1 MTSSK
6 FSSNRPIP
14 AITLQLATDD
24 HSVQYS
30 QALPHGDFEELKEAA
45 SEDRDLKIRIR
56 KLRVISRTLALFIS
70 IAVLVLTA
78 LTLHKFLSTRSIH
91 RVVRLPNGE
100 NILRTPWAKN
110 TRAWPTYMY
119 FGVAAVSVILNFAT
133 IFSYKCGI
141 EQANVAAVVTST
153 FSWVNM
159 LGNFIVWCVAA
170 TVYRTEKDK
179 DGKSDDL
186 WGWTCSS
193 GARAIQNEFAG
204 DVDYD
209 SYCNVQ
215 SASCPPPVVRIMLY
229 ARFLP
234 TWLCAAVFLLTAVAS
249 SQETQGDCDRE
260 CLQRRVEKLEQE
272 YAKLEQA
279 LVSQAQS
286 TSVEFIMLIAEQFPG
301 GYAYSPT
308 TAQSYFPTS
317 ALSTATPS
325 SSSEY
330 YTTFGTSGLP
340 QSSLYSFVIS
350 SSSIPTSVVSTAPP
364 SSSSEYYASFST
376 SGLPQSS
383 TSTWVVSFSTI
394 VTSYVTTQPSVSA
407 STFTVPS
414 SSIVKS
420 YATTQPS
427 VSATPSYAIP
437 PPEPTA
443 SDTPPVP
450 TYANIST
457 HSGYRSV
464 AYYGNWDIYARD
476 FQPQQIPAERLTH
489 LLYSFADNK
498 PDGTVFLTD
507 TYADAEKHYSTD
519 SWNDVGNNVY
529 GSIKQLQI
537 LKAKNRN
544 LKVLLSVGGWT
555 YTNVAKH
562 MDGPMATAAGRQR
575 FASSCVEL
583 IRDYGFD
590 GIDVDWEYP
599 TDKEQGKQLLALLKE
614 VRGQMDEYA
623 DTLAYRDESG
633 RELKPKFLLTIA
645 SPAGEKNYKHL
656 PLKEISAVTDF
667 INLMAYD
674 YAGSWDNQTGHQSN
688 LYPSTS
694 TPLSTPFNT
703 ASVLA
708 AYSAAGVPSSKLNLG
723 MPLYGRSFTNTQGLG
738 TSFSGIGTGSFERG
752 VYDFKDLPLAG
763 AQEYYDEEAGAT
775 YSYDEASGEFVSYDT
790 VAMALKKVD
799 YIAEQGLGGAMWW
812 EISGDR
818 TDDSGSIVTNVVE
831 KMGGGSGAGIESSP
845 NWLLYPDS
853 KFDNMRNGVF
863 AQ

>member
-1 MTSSK
+1 
-6 FSSNRPIP
+6 
-14 AITLQLATDD
+14 
-24 HSVQYS
+24 
-30 QALPHGDFEELKEAA
+30 
-45 SEDRDLKIRIR
+45 
-56 KLRVISRTLALFIS
+56 
-70 IAVLVLTA
+70 
-78 LTLHKFLSTRSIH
+78 
-91 RVVRLPNGE
+91 
-100 NILRTPWAKN
+100 
-110 TRAWPTYMY
+110 
-119 FGVAAVSVILNFAT
+119 
-133 IFSYKCGI
+133 
-141 EQANVAAVVTST
+141 
-153 FSWVNM
+153 
-159 LGNFIVWCVAA
+159 
-170 TVYRTEKDK
+170 
-179 DGKSDDL
+179 
-186 WGWTCSS
+186 
-193 GARAIQNEFAG
+193 
-204 DVDYD
+204 
-209 SYCNVQ
+209 
-215 SASCPPPVVRIMLY
+215 MLY
-229 ARFLP
+229 KQYARLLP
-234 TWLCAAVFLLTAVAS
+234 TWLCATIFLLTALAS
-249 SQETQGDCDRE
+249 SQETQDECDRE

-279 LVSQAQS
+279 LY
-286 TSVEFIMLIAEQFPG
+286 PG
-301 GYAYSPT
+301 GYAYSST
-308 TAQSYFPTS
+308 TAQSYYPTS
-317 ALSTATPS
+317 AVFTATPSSSSKYYTTFGTSGLPYSSAYSFVVSSSSALTSIVSTATPS
-325 SSSEY
+325 SSSQY

-340 QSSLYSFVIS
+340 QSSAYSFVVS
-350 SSSIPTSVVSTAPP
+350 SSSILTSAVPTTVP
-364 SSSSEYYASFST
+364 SSSNEYYASFST
-376 SGLPQSS
+376 SDFPQSS
-383 TSTWVVSFSTI
+383 ASTWVVSSSSI

-407 STFTVPS
+407 TPSYATTPPQSSASTFVVPS
-414 SSIVKS
+414 SSIVTS
-420 YATTQPS
+420 YVITQPS
-427 VSATPSYAIP
+427 VPATPSYAIP

-443 SDTPPVP
+443 SDTPPEP
-450 TYANIST
+450 TNPNIPT
-457 HSGYRSV
+457 HPGYRSV
-464 AYYGNWDIYARD
+464 AYYGNWDIYARN

-507 TYADAEKHYSTD
+507 TYADAEKHYPTD
-519 SWNDVGNNVY
+519 SWNDVGNNLY
-529 GSIKQLQI
+529 GSMKQLQI

-614 VRGQMDEYA
+614 IRSHMDEYA
-623 DTLAYRDESG
+623 DTLVYEDESG
-633 RELKPKFLLTIA
+633 GELKPKFLLTIA

-708 AYSAAGVPSSKLNLG
+708 AYSAAGVLSSKLNLG

-738 TSFSGIGTGSFERG
+738 ASFSGIGTGSFERG

-831 KMGGGSGAGIESSP
+831 KMGSGSGAGIESSP

-853 KFDNMRNGVF
+853 KFDNLRNGVSTTR
-863 AQ
+863 